1 MSKERANKLKEI
13 LLLAFLSIGIVLI
26 LAIWSSNLIERE
38 FENPGF
44 YRPTLSVD
52 ESYYLT
58 ITAAPSK
65 GPGQEHRGGGEHSS
79 STSTVTPDLNITNT
93 PSPTE
98 GPDQE
103 N

>member
-1 MSKERANKLKEI
+1 MSKERTSKLKEI
-13 LLLAFLSIGIVLI
+13 LLLVFISASILLI

-38 FENPGF
+38 FQSPGF
-44 YRPTLSVD
+44 YRPTLSLD

-58 ITAAPSK
+58 ITAMPSK
-65 GPGQEHRGGGEHSS
+65 GAGQEHKGGGEHSS
-79 STSTVTPDLNITNT
+79 TPTITPNPNFSST

-98 GPDQE
+98 GPDQV

>member
-1 MSKERANKLKEI
+1 MSKERVNKLKEI
-13 LLLAFLSIGIVLI
+13 FLLAFLSMGIILI
-26 LAIWSSNLIERE
+26 LALWNSNLIERE
-38 FENPGF
+38 FESPGF

-65 GPGQEHRGGGEHSS
+65 GPGQEHRGGSEPL
-79 STSTVTPDLNITNT
+79 TSTPTSTADPNVSPT
-93 PSPTE
+93 PSHTE

>member
-1 MSKERANKLKEI
+1 MPKERANNLKEI
-13 LLLAFLSIGIVLI
+13 LLLVFLSVGVFLI
-26 LAIWSSNLIERE
+26 LAISSSNLIERE
-38 FENPGF
+38 FQNPGF

-52 ESYYLT
+52 QSYYLT

-65 GPGQEHRGGGEHSS
+65 GPGQEQRGGGEHSS
-79 STSTVTPDLNITNT
+79 PSPTGTPDPDVSPTA
-93 PSPTE
+93 SPTE